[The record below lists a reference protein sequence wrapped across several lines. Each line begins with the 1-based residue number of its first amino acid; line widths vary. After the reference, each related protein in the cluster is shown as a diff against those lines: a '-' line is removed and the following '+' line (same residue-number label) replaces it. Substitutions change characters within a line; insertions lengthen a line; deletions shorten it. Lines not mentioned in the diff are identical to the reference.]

1 MLYGRKKLIYDR
13 RAEEV
18 SESSETITYG
28 PNGEIEISSDKITIG
43 RKTAGSAQL
52 VIGSDGSISI
62 NAPGGKGLTLGSSSS
77 GLTLLGKE
85 ITIEGSGKTT
95 ISAGAFNL
103 SSKSDISI
111 SAPTDAGVTLS
122 GGSFSGD
129 FTSMFTKITG
139 DYLIGLSGRYS
150 IIASDMTVQSSAGIL
165 FQSLEAFKVNTNGF
179 AEIHAGKH
187 MSLLS
192 NERMQINS
200 KSQMELNSEGLLA
213 LYSHG
218 GSIIGRAGQSIG
230 LNAHGTFYA
239 ISTLAQISSKGE
251 MSIRA
256 DGLLS
261 INSDGSDIKIASNA
275 NVLISG
281 ASKTQIYGSEVDI
294 DSSGEIHMQMGHATK
309 VDPLS
314 AIDVPDQK
322 QSNKDGENVQ
332 APEAADAPTKEV
344 ITSALS
350 SKLDQP
356 DASETGASSTGEVVP
371 AGEGTDAV
379 STPAGGGT
387 PTSGSGNPGS
397 GSPNPSYTPSTYQRP
412 SNPGPRSG
420 AGKLYAGP
428 EDSWNGVDQKLKDI
442 YDCGTPK
449 FEQATGYKVTMFS
462 GRRPRPNNPNSYH
475 PKGQAFDVYITDG
488 CGKKLDN
495 FQSTGDNKAFA
506 AYELYAHYLRQ
517 CQLQLY
523 PNMPFRWGGYFT
535 DTWMDSMH
543 FDNGGNSMGAGSW
556 NSGLYPQFSNAW
568 NINSSAGYGSGPDP
582 SRVPKGCQE
591 EASNQTGDDTWIHAS
606 EGTVVAAKANEQGDP
621 VIYKVE
627 TT

>member
-1 MLYGRKKLIYDR
+1 MHLDPVKQPDK
-13 RAEEV
+13 
-18 SESSETITYG
+18 SSETITYG

-95 ISAGAFNL
+95 ISAGDLNL
-103 SSKSDISI
+103 SSKSDLSI
-111 SAPTDAGVTLS
+111 NGPTDGNISLK
-122 GGSFSGD
+122 GGSFSGN
-129 FTSMFTKITG
+129 FTSMLTEITG

-150 IIASDMTVQSSAGIL
+150 IIASDMTVQSSTGIA
-165 FQSLEAFKVNTNGF
+165 FHSLEEFKVNTNGL

-187 MSLLS
+187 MSLFS

-200 KSQMELNSEGLLA
+200 KSQMELNSEGLIA

-218 GSIIGRAGQSIG
+218 GSIIGRAAQSIG

-322 QSNKDGENVQ
+322 QSNEKGENVQ
-332 APEAADAPTKEV
+332 APEAAQAPTKEKLAE
-344 ITSALS
+344 ALS

-356 DASETGASSTGEVVP
+356 DASETGASGADKQAPV
-371 AGEGTDAV
+371 GEGTDAV

-420 AGKLYAGP
+420 AGELYAGP
-428 EDSWNGVDQKLKDI
+428 ESNWDGVDQRLKDI
-442 YDCGTPK
+442 YDCGTSQ

-462 GRRPRPNNPNSYH
+462 GRRPRPGNPSSYH
-475 PKGQAFDVYITDG
+475 PKGQAFDVYITDK
-488 CGKKLDN
+488 CGKRLKNLRPY
-495 FQSTGDNKAFA
+495 GDNDAFA
-506 AYELYAHYLRQ
+506 AYEIYAQYLRQ
-517 CQLQLY
+517 CQQQLH
-523 PNMPFRWGGYFT
+523 PNMPFRWGGYFVSGV
-535 DTWMDSMH
+535 DMDLMH
-543 FDNGGNSMGAGSW
+543 FDNGSNNVAAGSW
-556 NSGLYPQFSNAW
+556 ENGLNQQWKNNW
-568 NINSSAGYGSGPDP
+568 NITNSKGGPPDP
-582 SRVPKGCQE
+582 SRLPKGECE
-591 EASNQTGDDTWIHAS
+591 ETAQTGDDTWQHAKPGS
-606 EGTVVAAKANEQGDP
+606 EVARKAEEQGDP

-627 TT
+627 TA